1 MAKEFVG
8 QRCNRGDEDGARK
21 NRVVRGRSTDLERDC
36 KLESSCHKAGVA
48 SRVGDAF
55 RGLTRNAGRQKK
67 GLSSGADC

>member
-1 MAKEFVG
+1 MG
-8 QRCNRGDEDGARK
+8 
-21 NRVVRGRSTDLERDC
+21 RGRIVWREGEVPIDLERDC